1 MKKNRFCVAIILAL
15 SAVLLVGC
23 GPSEEKLS
31 EAEEA
36 RNSLIKARD
45 FAEETY
51 LDITQSGNRAKLD
64 ELSVKAAE
72 IEEIDFEKMNDKKI
86 DEILPSI
93 TELTGS
99 YESLGKEM
107 SEVLSEETKTREE
120 RAKHL
125 DVSVYLI
132 NKTGVNLTKILLH
145 DITLNT
151 FSDNY
156 IADGAVL
163 GNGYT
168 LMGVTLDVNTDSSEW
183 EFVVTDDADT
193 EYTIACQN
201 LKDYGQ
207 DSITLSLSEEE
218 EVKDDAA
225 TEEGS
230 N

>member
-1 MKKNRFCVAIILAL
+1 MKKNRFLVAILMAM
-15 SAVLLVGC
+15 SVGLLVGC

-31 EAEEA
+31 EAQEA

-45 FAEETY
+45 YAEETY